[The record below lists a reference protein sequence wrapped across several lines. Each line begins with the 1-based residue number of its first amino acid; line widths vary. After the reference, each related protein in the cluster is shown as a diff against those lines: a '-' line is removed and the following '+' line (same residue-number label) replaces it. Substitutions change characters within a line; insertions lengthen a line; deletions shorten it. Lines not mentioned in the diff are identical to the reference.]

1 MPKRRYRGRGD
12 GDGGGSDSEAKSTPS
27 KNVSVDFALK
37 GKASTLHNNP
47 IQSIV
52 FGILLVILLLHLLL
66 RTSQSSI
73 SLMQNK
79 ISISITACNLGAAL
93 IGYLF
98 INAQLSENDDK
109 FMCNL
114 YLGLTI
120 ILFVHWCYLVFIA
133 GEGFDNEENDN
144 EENDD

>member
-1 MPKRRYRGRGD
+1 MPKRRYRGRGE
-12 GDGGGSDSEAKSTPS
+12 GDGSGDSAAKSTPS
-27 KNVSVDFALK
+27 KNVSVNLALK
-37 GKASTLHNNP
+37 GKASTLHSNP

-52 FGILLVILLLHLLL
+52 FGILLVMLLLHLLL

-73 SLMQNK
+73 SAMQNK
-79 ISISITACNLGAAL
+79 ISISITACNLGAAF

-120 ILFVHWCYLVFIA
+120 ILFMHWCYLVFIA
-133 GEGFDNEENDN
+133 DEGFDNEE
-144 EENDD
+144 EDDD

>member
-1 MPKRRYRGRGD
+1 MPKRRYRGRGEGEG
-12 GDGGGSDSEAKSTPS
+12 GDSASKSTPQ
-27 KNVSVDFALK
+27 KNVSVNFALK

-52 FGILLVILLLHLLL
+52 FGILLVMLLLHLLL
-66 RTSQSSI
+66 RVSQSSI

-114 YLGLTI
+114 YLGLTF
-120 ILFVHWCYLVFIA
+120 ILFMHWCYLVFIA
-133 GEGFDNEENDN
+133 KEGFDNKEDEDS
-144 EENDD
+144 